1 MKIYVL
7 NHPDFIE
14 RKNKITSELK
24 NQSLDFEIIDKFSPG
39 EFDYDFITN
48 TDYNKYRGIF
58 IKQIKD
64 YSYFNNP
71 NKVPPS
77 SISLVLKH
85 MECWKIQI
93 SNDIKN
99 ILILEDDC
107 QIPNNFNLL
116 IDSIEVEIE
125 KNEYD
130 LVMLGEFLD
139 FNLNTDN
146 DNLLSYNKLYKTRC
160 THAYI
165 INKNSSKI
173 MLEGFEYINNS
184 IDFKMNEVI
193 QINNLKVAWM
203 DPGLKQIN

>member
-99 ILILEDDC
+99 ILILEDD
-107 QIPNNFNLL
+107 
-116 IDSIEVEIE
+116 
-125 KNEYD
+125 Y
-130 LVMLGEFLD
+130 
-139 FNLNTDN
+139 
-146 DNLLSYNKLYKTRC
+146 KLFSK
-160 THAYI
+160 
-165 INKNSSKI
+165 KNSYYSAYQKFDNV
-173 MLEGFEYINNS
+173 ES
-184 IDFKMNEVI
+184 S
-193 QINNLKVAWM
+193 
-203 DPGLKQIN
+203 